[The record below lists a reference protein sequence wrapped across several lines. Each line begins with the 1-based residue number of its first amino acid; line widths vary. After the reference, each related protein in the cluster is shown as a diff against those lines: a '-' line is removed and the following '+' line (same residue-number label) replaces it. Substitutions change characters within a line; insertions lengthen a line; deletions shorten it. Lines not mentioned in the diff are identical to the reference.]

1 MITYILLGLHVIL
14 SVALILIVLL
24 QTGKGSDLAS
34 AFGGGGAGAVFGG
47 SGPTSFLNK
56 MTTAVAVLFM
66 VTSIS
71 LAYVGTGT
79 RSVMPDQRPEP
90 APAAGVETDELDSA
104 DFDIDFEMADDPDAA
119 ESSEDIQ
126 LPESMESEPMS
137 EDIDIELSNG
147 LAETIESDD
156 DAEEVDSDRIETE

>member
-1 MITYILLGLHVIL
+1 VIIYLLLTLHVVL

-90 APAAGVETDELDSA
+90 VPAAGVEQDEPESEGLES
-104 DFDIDFEMADDPDAA
+104 DFETMDDPNTGTPV
-119 ESSEDIQ
+119 EDIQ
-126 LPESMESEPMS
+126 LPAKVESEPVS
-137 EDIDIELSNG
+137 EDIETGISADIAPSVE
-147 LAETIESDD
+147 ADD
-156 DAEEVDSDRIETE
+156 DFEVVDSDGVETE